1 MAAAVCVG
9 LASRARAAWSVPSGS
24 PASTQPPRVDGP
36 SRRYRLL
43 LGTSVKVE
51 AYPRTRARAD
61 ASEADAAAEAALDAA
76 AAADLLLNTYRSDS
90 ELGRVNAT
98 AATRP
103 VAVTPALAT
112 LIDAALRLATTSGGA
127 YDPTVRPLEQL
138 WAAARVPP
146 SAEAVRT
153 ARALTGTAH
162 VRLDVAGRTIA
173 FDRAGVALELGTLAK
188 GFAADVAR
196 GVLRT
201 RGVSGLVDT
210 GGVQAVSGLP
220 PGKGVW
226 TVGVADPIRPD
237 TLLGTVELASGA
249 VATVAHAPPS
259 LPGAPPRQPP
269 RIDPRD
275 GQPAHGAVSATV
287 VAPDGTLAGGLAQA
301 LLALNAARGRDLL
314 GHYPDTWAVLVT
326 RDGSGRLVTSVTA
339 GHQSSFHPAVR

>member
-1 MAAAVCVG
+1 MVAAVG
-9 LASRARAAWSVPSGS
+9 MALTPAS
-24 PASTQPPRVDGP
+24 PAAQRVRSGIPVPTQLPRVDGP

-51 AYPRTRARAD
+51 AYPRTRTLDDARD
-61 ASEADAAAEAALDAA
+61 ADAAADAALDAT

-90 ELGRVNAT
+90 ELARVNAS
-98 AATRP
+98 AATGP

-112 LIDAALRLATTSGGA
+112 LLDAALRLATLSGGA
-127 YDPTVRPLEQL
+127 FDPTVRPLEQL
-138 WAAARVPP
+138 WAAGRNPP
-146 SAEAVRT
+146 GVEAVRA
-153 ARALTGTAH
+153 ARALTGADHVHLNVAAH
-162 VRLDVAGRTIA
+162 TIG

-220 PGKGVW
+220 PGKAYW
-226 TVGVADPIRPD
+226 TIGVAHPMRPD
-237 TLLGTVELASGA
+237 TLLGTVDLASGA
-249 VATVAHAPPS
+249 VATVAQALPP
-259 LPGAPPRQPP
+259 LPGAPPRQAP

-275 GQPAHGAVSATV
+275 GQPARGAVSATV

-301 LLALNAARGRDLL
+301 LLVLDVAHGHDLL
-314 GHYPDTWAVLVT
+314 RHYPKTWAVVVT
-326 RDGSGRLVTSVTA
+326 QDAAGRLVTSVTD
-339 GHQSSFHPAVR
+339 GHQSSFHPAAR